1 MTQTLHKLKSR
12 AVFLFVTLSLF
23 SLIVSGLLYSH
34 YKNNLHDTSLNDL
47 EKIRDRNIS
56 VLSHEIDQLGFV
68 LFDIKLGII
77 RHQLLTPAQAIN
89 RKNLEDFLLG
99 YTVKNS
105 FISQIR
111 WINEEGVEEAR
122 LDRVN
127 RAGPQFIS
135 ADVLQD
141 KSSRYYVSEANSAG
155 LDTIYISPIDLNI
168 EQGRVV
174 QPFQPTL
181 RMVIPTRNEEGLKAG
196 IIVLNIDLTTIFE
209 KIYTSTSE
217 GMVFR
222 VVDVSGNL
230 LIDTDNPDEAWA
242 SLLGMTASSQDVS
255 RDTHLSEMIA
265 LADASIAGKFVS
277 QNETLERLSGLL
289 NSGQHTYYIHTF
301 LSEDFLKNI
310 SREAL
315 IWRLPVLFILLLF
328 SAAVAIYVYIHD
340 RKLQKLNARLQLQIE
355 EVEKVNFYKST
366 FLANMSHEI
375 RTPLTSIIGLL
386 DIIRRNPNGEGLGRN
401 LRLVTTAAR
410 NLLLLINDILDL
422 TRIESGQ
429 LHLEV
434 GELQID
440 ALVDHSVGLFASEA
454 ETKKLELISEVDPE
468 LSSLSF
474 KGDELRIQQ
483 LLNNL
488 IGNAVKFTAN
498 GGVNIRVE
506 LCETTG
512 DIATILFCVS
522 DTGIGIDAAE
532 LDRLCE
538 PFVQSDVSVTRRYG
552 GSGLG
557 LSITKHLLDLMAS
570 RLQVKSQLDVGSSF
584 SFVLKLPVA
593 AERNAEVGK
602 LRQEVPKKILIVDEN
617 PRICEVLDKMFSYWG
632 CQTTALHSSDE
643 GYYAVVE
650 GANGGE
656 PFGLLIVDKHLSKL
670 EGVALI
676 ERING
681 FLDAKGYVRP
691 PEILM
696 ALEADRPVIDGLP
709 ELTGVSV
716 LQKPVTMSRLLEAL
730 GGQNVISVVGREA
743 EPDLVAELIASLGE
757 KLEWA
762 RHPRILLAD
771 DNSYNRVLLELLFG
785 SFGLAVDLVNDGL
798 EAVNT
803 VLEGGYDLVFLDIQM
818 PVMDG
823 LTAAQK
829 IRSHYSVEALPIFA
843 VSAATFESDI
853 DAATAAGFNAHIA
866 KPINVEKLLS
876 LILQYW
882 VPIADTAIDENQ
894 LSSASE
900 NEDDTLSG
908 LFALAEFDSDNAIY
922 RQIGAVGYRRVAS
935 AFVKDM
941 ENELLR
947 FSSTM
952 AVSSDEQKHFLHRL
966 KGAAASVGARDLA
979 ELVNEMTQR
988 LADEPNT
995 SIAPLLEAIDRTIKI
1010 LRSYLDTS
1018 GDET

>member
-1 MTQTLHKLKSR
+1 MTKTQHKQKSR
-12 AVFLFVTLSLF
+12 AVFLFITLSLF

-34 YKNNLHDTSLNDL
+34 YKNNLHDSSLNDL
-47 EKIRDRNIS
+47 ETISDRNIS

-77 RHQLLTPAQAIN
+77 RHHLLAPPQPLN
-89 RKNLEDFLLG
+89 RKKVEDFLLG
-99 YTVKNS
+99 YTAKNS
-105 FISQIR
+105 LISQIR
-111 WINEEGVEEAR
+111 WIDVKGMERVR
-122 LDRVN
+122 LDRVT
-127 RAGPQFIS
+127 RAGSKFTS
-135 ADVLQD
+135 AEVLQD
-141 KSSRYYVSEANSAG
+141 KSSRYYVSEANSAAT
-155 LDTIYISPIDLNI
+155 DTIYISPIDLNI

-181 RMVIPTRNEEGLKAG
+181 RMVIPTRNEEGLKDG

-209 KIYTSTSE
+209 KIYASTRE

-222 VVDVSGNL
+222 VVDSLGSL
-230 LIDTDNPDEAWA
+230 IIDTDSPDEAWA
-242 SLLGMTASSQDVS
+242 SLLGMSASAQVV
-255 RDTHLSEMIA
+255 RDTHLKRLITR
-265 LADASIAGKFVS
+265 ADANIAGKYVGPD
-277 QNETLERLSGLL
+277 ETLERLSGLL
-289 NSGQHTYYIHTF
+289 NSGQRTYYIHTY
-301 LSEDFLKNI
+301 LSDNFLKGI

-315 IWRLPVLFILLLF
+315 IWRLPVLLLLLLF
-328 SAAVAIYVYIHD
+328 SAGVAVYVYTYD
-340 RKLQKLNARLQLQIE
+340 RRLQNLNAKLQLQIE
-355 EVEKVNFYKST
+355 EVEKVNLYKST

-386 DIIRRNPNGEGLGRN
+386 DIIRRNPDGEGLNRN
-401 LRLVTTAAR
+401 LALVSNAAR
-410 NLLLLINDILDL
+410 NLLVLINDILDL
-422 TRIESGQ
+422 TRIESGH
-429 LHLEV
+429 LHLEI

-474 KGDELRIQQ
+474 TGDALRIQQ

-488 IGNAVKFTAN
+488 IGNGVKFTAK

-506 LCETTG
+506 LCEIS
-512 DIATILFCVS
+512 DNIATVRFCVS

-557 LSITKHLLDLMAS
+557 LSITKHLLDLMTS
-570 RLQVKSQLDVGSSF
+570 QLQVKSQLDAGSSF

-643 GYYAVVE
+643 AYNAVVE
-650 GANGGE
+650 GADGGE

-670 EGVALI
+670 EGVELI
-676 ERING
+676 ERINSC
-681 FLDAKGYVRP
+681 LDAKGHARP

-696 ALEADRPVIDGLP
+696 ALEADRQSIAGIP
-709 ELTGVSV
+709 ELEGVSV

-730 GGQNVISVVGREA
+730 GGQNVISVVGGEA
-743 EPDLVAELIASLGE
+743 EPDVVAMLIASLAV
-757 KLEWA
+757 KLKSA
-762 RHPRILLAD
+762 RPPRILLAD

-785 SFGLAVDLVNDGL
+785 SFGLTVVLVNDGL
-798 EAVNT
+798 EALNK
-803 VLEGGYDLVFLDIQM
+803 VLEGGFDLVFLDIQM

-823 LTAAQK
+823 LTATRR
-829 IRSHYSVEALPIFA
+829 IRSHFSAEALPVFA

-853 DAATAAGFNAHIA
+853 DAAKAAGFNAHIA
-866 KPINVEKLLS
+866 KPINVENLLS

-882 VPIADTAIDENQ
+882 VPIANSPLIENSSTSKTNENNDAI
-894 LSSASE
+894 SS
-900 NEDDTLSG
+900 
-908 LFALAEFDSDNAIY
+908 LFELAEFDSENAIY
-922 RQIGAVGYRRVAS
+922 QQIGPSGYRRVAT

-941 ENELLR
+941 ESELAR
-947 FSSTM
+947 FSSATTM
-952 AVSSDEQKHFLHRL
+952 SSEEQQRFLHRL
-966 KGAAASVGARDLA
+966 KGAAASVGATTLAKLNA
-979 ELVNEMTQR
+979 ELSQR
-988 LADEPNT
+988 IAEEPNT
-995 SIAPLLEAIDRTIKI
+995 SIAPLFEAIDHTIKI
-1010 LRSYLDTS
+1010 LRRYLDII
-1018 GDET
+1018 GEET

>member
-1 MTQTLHKLKSR
+1 MTKTQHKQKSR
-12 AVFLFVTLSLF
+12 AVFLFITLSLF

-34 YKNNLHDTSLNDL
+34 YKNNLHDSSLNDL
-47 EKIRDRNIS
+47 ETISDRNIS

-77 RHQLLTPAQAIN
+77 RHHLLAPPQALN
-89 RKNLEDFLLG
+89 RENVEDFLLG
-99 YTVKNS
+99 YTAKNS
-105 FISQIR
+105 LISQIR
-111 WINEEGVEEAR
+111 WIDEKGMERAR
-122 LDRVN
+122 LDRVT
-127 RAGPQFIS
+127 RAGSKFTS
-135 ADVLQD
+135 AEVLQD
-141 KSSRYYVSEANSAG
+141 KSSRYYVSQANSAAT
-155 LDTIYISPIDLNI
+155 DIIYISPIDLNI

-181 RMVIPTRNEEGLKAG
+181 RMVIPTRNEEGLKDG

-209 KIYTSTSE
+209 KIYASTRE

-222 VVDVSGNL
+222 VVDSLGSL
-230 LIDTDNPDEAWA
+230 IIDTDSPDEAWA
-242 SLLGMTASSQDVS
+242 SLLGMSASAQGV
-255 RDTHLSEMIA
+255 RDTHLKSLITR
-265 LADASIAGKFVS
+265 ADANIAGKYVGPD
-277 QNETLERLSGLL
+277 ETLERLSGLL
-289 NSGQHTYYIHTF
+289 NSGQRTYYIHTY
-301 LSEDFLKNI
+301 LSDNFLKGI

-315 IWRLPVLFILLLF
+315 IWRLPVLLLLLLF
-328 SAAVAIYVYIHD
+328 SAGVAVYVYTYD
-340 RKLQKLNARLQLQIE
+340 RRLQNLNAKLQLQIE
-355 EVEKVNFYKST
+355 EVEKVNLYKST

-386 DIIRRNPNGEGLGRN
+386 DIIRRNPDGEGLNRN
-401 LRLVTTAAR
+401 LALMSTAAR

-422 TRIESGQ
+422 TRIESGH
-429 LHLEV
+429 LHLEI

-474 KGDELRIQQ
+474 TGDALRIQQ

-488 IGNAVKFTAN
+488 IGNGVKFTAK

-506 LCETTG
+506 LCEIS
-512 DIATILFCVS
+512 DNIATVRFCVS

-538 PFVQSDVSVTRRYG
+538 PFVQSDVSATRRYG

-557 LSITKHLLDLMAS
+557 LSITKHLLDLMTS
-570 RLQVKSQLDVGSSF
+570 QLQVKSQLDAGSSF

-643 GYYAVVE
+643 AYYAVVK
-650 GANGGE
+650 GADGGD
-656 PFGLLIVDKHLSKL
+656 PFGLLIVDKHLSKT

-676 ERING
+676 ERINAY
-681 FLDAKGYVRP
+681 LDSKGHVRP

-696 ALEADRPVIDGLP
+696 ALEADRPSIAGIPQLD
-709 ELTGVSV
+709 GVSV

-730 GGQNVISVVGREA
+730 GGQNVISLVGREA
-743 EPDLVAELIASLGE
+743 KPDVVTELITSLGE
-757 KLEWA
+757 KLKSA
-762 RHPRILLAD
+762 RPPRILLAD

-785 SFGLAVDLVNDGL
+785 SFGLAVVMVNDGL
-798 EAVNT
+798 EAVNK
-803 VLEGGYDLVFLDIQM
+803 VLEGGFDLVFLDIQM

-829 IRSHYSVEALPIFA
+829 IRSHFSVEALPIFA

-853 DAATAAGFNAHIA
+853 NAAKAAGFNAHIA
-866 KPINVEKLLS
+866 KPINVEKLLT

-882 VPIADTAIDENQ
+882 VPVVDSPIVG
-894 LSSASE
+894 SE
-900 NEDDTLSG
+900 ANSIVKNTGNTLSG
-908 LFALAEFDSDNAIY
+908 LFALPEFDADNAIY
-922 RQIGAVGYRRVAS
+922 RQIGAVGYLRVAA

-947 FSSTM
+947 FSSDMSITD
-952 AVSSDEQKHFLHRL
+952 DELKHFLHRL
-966 KGAAASVGARDLA
+966 KGAAASVGATDLA
-979 ELVNEMTQR
+979 EHTNEIAEHLV
-988 LADEPNT
+988 DDPNT
-995 SIAPLLEAIDRTIKI
+995 SIAPLLDAIDHTINI
-1010 LRSYLDTS
+1010 LRGYLDTS
-1018 GDET
+1018 VDET

>member
-1 MTQTLHKLKSR
+1 METIS
-12 AVFLFVTLSLF
+12 
-23 SLIVSGLLYSH
+23 
-34 YKNNLHDTSLNDL
+34 
-47 EKIRDRNIS
+47 DRNIS

-77 RHQLLTPAQAIN
+77 RHHLLAPPQALN
-89 RKNLEDFLLG
+89 RKNVEDFLLG
-99 YTVKNS
+99 YTAKNS
-105 FISQIR
+105 LISQIR
-111 WINEEGVEEAR
+111 WIDEKGMERAR
-122 LDRVN
+122 LDRLT
-127 RAGPQFIS
+127 RAGSKFTS
-135 ADVLQD
+135 AEVLQD
-141 KSSRYYVSEANSAG
+141 KSSRYYVSEANSAAT
-155 LDTIYISPIDLNI
+155 DIIYISPIDLNI

-181 RMVIPTRNEEGLKAG
+181 RMVIPTRNEEGLKDG

-209 KIYTSTSE
+209 KIYASTRE

-222 VVDVSGNL
+222 VVDSLGSL
-230 LIDTDNPDEAWA
+230 IIDTDSPDEAWA
-242 SLLGMTASSQDVS
+242 SLLGMSASAQGV
-255 RDTHLSEMIA
+255 RDTHLKSLITR
-265 LADASIAGKFVS
+265 ADANIAGKYVGPD
-277 QNETLERLSGLL
+277 ETLERLSGLL
-289 NSGQHTYYIHTF
+289 NSGQRTYYIHTY
-301 LSEDFLKNI
+301 LSDNFLKGI

-315 IWRLPVLFILLLF
+315 IWRLPVLLLLLLF
-328 SAAVAIYVYIHD
+328 SAGVAVYVYTYD
-340 RKLQKLNARLQLQIE
+340 RRLQNLNAKLQLQIE
-355 EVEKVNFYKST
+355 EVEKVNLYKST

-375 RTPLTSIIGLL
+375 RTPLTSVIGLL
-386 DIIRRNPNGEGLGRN
+386 DIIRRNPDGEGLNQN
-401 LRLVTTAAR
+401 LALVSTAAR

-422 TRIESGQ
+422 TRIESGH
-429 LHLEV
+429 LHLEI

-474 KGDELRIQQ
+474 TGDALRIQQ

-488 IGNAVKFTAN
+488 IGNGVKFTAK

-506 LCETTG
+506 LCEIS
-512 DIATILFCVS
+512 DNIATVRFCVS

-557 LSITKHLLDLMAS
+557 LSITKHLLDLMTS
-570 RLQVKSQLDVGSSF
+570 QLQVKSQLDAGSSF

-643 GYYAVVE
+643 AYYAVVE
-650 GANGGE
+650 GADGGE

-670 EGVALI
+670 EGVELI
-676 ERING
+676 ERINSC
-681 FLDAKGYVRP
+681 LDAKGHARP

-696 ALEADRPVIDGLP
+696 ALEADRQSIAGIP
-709 ELTGVSV
+709 ELEGVSV

-730 GGQNVISVVGREA
+730 GGQNVISVVGGEA
-743 EPDLVAELIASLGE
+743 EPDVVAMLIASLAV
-757 KLEWA
+757 KLKSA
-762 RHPRILLAD
+762 RPPRILLAD

-785 SFGLAVDLVNDGL
+785 SFGLTVVLVNDGL
-798 EAVNT
+798 EALNK
-803 VLEGGYDLVFLDIQM
+803 VLEGGFDLVFLDIQM

-823 LTAAQK
+823 LTATRR
-829 IRSHYSVEALPIFA
+829 IRSHYSAEALPVFA

-853 DAATAAGFNAHIA
+853 DAAKAAGFNAHIA
-866 KPINVEKLLS
+866 KPINVENLLS

-882 VPIADTAIDENQ
+882 VPIANSPLIENSSTSKTNENNDAI
-894 LSSASE
+894 
-900 NEDDTLSG
+900 SG
-908 LFALAEFDSDNAIY
+908 LFELAEFDSENAIY
-922 RQIGAVGYRRVAS
+922 QQIGPSGYRRVAT

-941 ENELLR
+941 ESELAR
-947 FSSTM
+947 FSSATTM
-952 AVSSDEQKHFLHRL
+952 SSEDQQRFLHRL
-966 KGAAASVGARDLA
+966 KGAAASVGATTLAKLNA
-979 ELVNEMTQR
+979 ELSQR
-988 LADEPNT
+988 IAEEPNT
-995 SIAPLLEAIDRTIKI
+995 SIAPLFEAIDHTIKI
-1010 LRSYLDTS
+1010 LRRYLDII
-1018 GDET
+1018 GEET